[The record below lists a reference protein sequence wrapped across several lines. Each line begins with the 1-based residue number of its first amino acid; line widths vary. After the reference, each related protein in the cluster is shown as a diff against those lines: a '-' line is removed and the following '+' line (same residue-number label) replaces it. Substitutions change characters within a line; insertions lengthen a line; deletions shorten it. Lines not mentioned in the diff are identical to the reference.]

1 MRRIVRWN
9 PYREMAALE
18 RALDNGN
25 GHNDGRVWRPA
36 LDVIENDDAY
46 VVRAALPGF
55 KAEDIDVKVEDDLLT
70 LTAQHAEERE
80 EEGENYLLRER
91 AEGVFRRAVRLPEGV
106 DADETNAEVADGI
119 LTLTLPKREE
129 YKPRQ
134 IEVKVN

>member
-106 DADETNAEVADGI
+106 NADETNAEVADGI